1 MEWASQ
7 WTLAAPSSPPCPSV
21 AAAFASCSCHH
32 RHRHRHQHHH
42 LLIPMRH
49 CSYCSRVSRTWSCPW
64 LAASQSTMAAQWW
77 AHSCLR
83 RINREW
89 VRTRIYY
96 VIPMNICGFS
106 YETKKKQTSVTINSL
121 ISLKNFHFTLLLTQ
135 FAHIIAD
142 QVFRLPRPIVRVC
155 AKCLRIARR
164 LNLICHLR
172 SGIGWE
178 KLKPQH
184 NRHTKE
190 QLWAPQLGQR
200 QLKRIR
206 AQFSQTKDLKLNGPP
221 HHLVILFRSV
231 LCPHLRSAS
240 SVYVLSMS
248 FSWGI

>member
-32 RHRHRHQHHH
+32 RHRHRHRHQRHH

-49 CSYCSRVSRTWSCPW
+49 CSYCLRVSRTWSCPW

-106 YETKKKQTSVTINSL
+106 YETKKKTNIGNNKLTYFFEKFSFYAPFNPVCTYNRWPGFQATKANCACVCKVF
-121 ISLKNFHFTLLLTQ
+121 KNCQATKFN
-135 FAHIIAD
+135 
-142 QVFRLPRPIVRVC
+142 LPPS
-155 AKCLRIARR
+155 K
-164 LNLICHLR
+164 
-172 SGIGWE
+172 W
-178 KLKPQH
+178 
-184 NRHTKE
+184 NRMGE
-190 QLWAPQLGQR
+190 IEAP
-200 QLKRIR
+200 
-206 AQFSQTKDLKLNGPP
+206 T
-221 HHLVILFRSV
+221 
-231 LCPHLRSAS
+231 
-240 SVYVLSMS
+240 
-248 FSWGI
+248 